1 MNTVERKN
9 EITVRPVE
17 GGDAEAIGELIVQLG
32 YPRRPLEDVQRWIEE
47 LPGYAERQAVFVACS
62 EAQVVGWVE
71 VSLERRL
78 QTVPFALIGGLVV
91 KDGLRGGGI
100 GRLLCEAAEGWSREY
115 GASVVRVTSRNTREA
130 AHRFY
135 LRDGYRHV
143 KTSLVFEKRL
153 QG

>member
-1 MNTVERKN
+1 MSMVERKN

-17 GGDAEAIGELIVQLG
+17 GGDAEAIGKLIVQLG
-32 YPRRPLEDVQRWIEE
+32 YARPLEEVQRWIEE
-47 LPGYAERQAVFVACS
+47 LPGHAERQAVFVACS
-62 EAQVVGWVE
+62 GVQVVGWVE

-135 LRDGYRHV
+135 LRDGYRQV

>member
-1 MNTVERKN
+1 MSTVERKN

-32 YPRRPLEDVQRWIEE
+32 YARPLEEVQRWIEE

-62 EAQVVGWVE
+62 GVQVVGWIE

-91 KDGLRGGGI
+91 KDGVRGGGI
-100 GRLLCEAAEGWSREY
+100 GRLLCEVAEGWSREY

-135 LRDGYRHV
+135 LRDGYRQV